1 MKKRIVF
8 LFGIIVFISAIFI
21 VAGSNKSFVKTPS
34 SPTPSPTPTVK
45 QIKIGSTNITV
56 TVADT
61 ENGRVKGLTGLDHMP
76 ADQGMLFVFEAK
88 NVVPSFWMKGMKFP
102 LDFIWIKGGQVAQI
116 DANVPVPS
124 TDTLDSGIKVYIP
137 NSPVD
142 YVLEV
147 NAGFSGT
154 NNIKVGDTVYLSL

>member
-1 MKKRIVF
+1 MKKRVVF
-8 LFGIIVFISAIFI
+8 LFGIVVFISAIFI
-21 VAGSNKSFVKTPS
+21 MAGSNKSSVKTS
-34 SPTPSPTPTVK
+34 ISPTPSPTPTIK
-45 QIKIGSTNITV
+45 QIKIGNTNITV

-61 ENGRVKGLTGLDHMP
+61 ESGRVKGLTDLNSMP
-76 ADQGMLFVFEAK
+76 TNQGMLFVFEAK

-116 DANVPVPS
+116 DANIPVPS

-154 NNIKVGDTVYLSL
+154 NNIKVGDTIYLSL